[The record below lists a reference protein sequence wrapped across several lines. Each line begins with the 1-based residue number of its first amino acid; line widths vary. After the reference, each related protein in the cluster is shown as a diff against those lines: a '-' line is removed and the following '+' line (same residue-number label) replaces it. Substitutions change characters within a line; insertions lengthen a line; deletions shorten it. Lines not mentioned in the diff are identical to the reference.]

1 MMLEWAA
8 LLKQH
13 IARLPFLTAEPLSLL
28 ADVTITAAPGDTD
41 HCITTRIALCRV
53 TLRSLLSR
61 HSKCMLAAAM
71 CMQHFMLDF
80 VCSGSIDRN
89 VNAML
94 V

>member
-13 IARLPFLTAEPLSLL
+13 VARLPFLTAEPLSLL
-28 ADVTITAAPGDTD
+28 ADVTMSAAPGDSD
-41 HCITTRIALCRV
+41 HCITTRTALCRV
-53 TLRSLLSR
+53 TLRSLLAR

-80 VCSGSIDRN
+80 VCSRFIDRY
-89 VNAML
+89 VNAVL